1 VKQTLGPFVAR
12 TPDLLVRTQPGKLLQ
27 KLYLVWLAL
36 HTSRTV
42 WRIECCRSERRCSDV
57 RALPAIALDQELGG
71 QQVHSARDGLLA
83 ATPIERMVY
92 AEKM

>member
-42 WRIECCRSERRCSDV
+42 WRIDVAARSEDV
-57 RALPAIALDQELGG
+57 RMF
-71 QQVHSARDGLLA
+71 VHFLR
-83 ATPIERMVY
+83 
-92 AEKM
+92 